1 MHQYQLI
8 PLISILLLLFHA
20 FTLPLYRKKKS
31 VYRNTFVLACL
42 IFLLTLIDLYEVVQ
56 NGSYVFTMG
65 HFKQPLGIAFRV
77 GSIDALLASV
87 FAFIYAIIM
96 AYSRI
101 NLKLEI
107 EENKVG
113 TYYTLS
119 SLLLVSLFGIVY
131 TYDIFTAFVFLEVN
145 TLAAC
150 GLIAI
155 KDHKDNIKS
164 TLKYMILSSL
174 SSGLVLL
181 AIAFLYVITGHLS
194 MPQLHEAIV
203 AQFSTH
209 QNIVYTS
216 VTLFTFGVAIKAAL
230 FPLHVWLPD
239 AYTSAPT
246 VTSAILSSIVNK
258 APIYLLLKLYYIV
271 FGMEIVRKSKILMV
285 LLFLGAVAMIM
296 GSLFARTQ
304 KELKR
309 MVAYSSVAQVG
320 YIFLGIGLG
329 NTLGFIMAI
338 YQMIAH
344 GITKS
349 TLFLVT
355 GHFIDK
361 TGFKKLE
368 DLRGVGKQ
376 MPITLGIFTVCGLSM
391 IGIPVLPG
399 FINKWDLAI
408 ASIQAGKLGLLMI
421 ILASSLLNA
430 TYYFPVIINGYFGE
444 GTLDTTVFDTK
455 IKSVRELSP
464 MLILAV
470 AILLLGFL
478 SGKVI
483 DIVELDT
490 VFR

>member
-1 MHQYQLI
+1 MNHYQLI
-8 PLISILLLLFHA
+8 PLLTILILLCHA
-20 FTLPLYRKKKS
+20 FTLPLYKRKKR
-31 VYRNTFVLACL
+31 VYQNTIGIAWL
-42 IFLLTLIDLYEVVQ
+42 IFAMTAYSLYEVITK
-56 NGSYVFTMG
+56 GSYIFKMG
-65 HFKQPLGIAFRV
+65 HFGQPIGIAFRV
-77 GSIDALLASV
+77 GSVDALLAVV
-87 FAFIYAIIM
+87 FAFIYAMIIS
-96 AYSRI
+96 YSKI
-101 NLKLEI
+101 NLKMEI

-181 AIAFLYVITGHLS
+181 GIAFLYVISGHLS

-203 AQFSTH
+203 AQYATH
-209 QNIVYTS
+209 KNIVLTS
-216 VTLFTFGVAIKAAL
+216 VSLFTFGVAIKAAL

-239 AYTSAPT
+239 AYTAAPT

-258 APIYLLLKLYYIV
+258 APIYLLVKLYYMVYGKAII
-271 FGMEIVRKSKILMV
+271 EDSKILVV

-329 NTLGFIMAI
+329 NALGFIMAI

-349 TLFLVT
+349 TLFLIT
-355 GHFIDK
+355 GHFTEK

-368 DLRGVGKQ
+368 NLKGVGKQ

-464 MLILAV
+464 MLILAF
-470 AILLLGFL
+470 AILALGFL

-490 VFR
+490 IFR